1 MWYNAPMTNTVEK
14 KIVVSGIQPS
24 GPLHVGNYLGM
35 VRHALAL
42 QERKDVRCYF
52 FIADQ
57 HALTE
62 PPYDAA
68 TRKELTFNLM
78 VDFLALGLNPR
89 KVTLFVQSDV
99 PEHTE
104 LAWTFATVTSVGELE
119 RMTQWKDKAG
129 KDHAKGNAG
138 LLTYPILQAAD
149 ILAYKAQ
156 MVPVGQDQFQHLEF
170 TRIIARAFNRRY
182 GVTFPETE
190 AMATET
196 PKIMSL
202 HDPVKK
208 MSKSHGEHTVL
219 RLTDSPKLL
228 SEKLARAVTDS
239 GAATKE
245 KSAGVANLFMLLKAF
260 GEEATV
266 AQFDE
271 AYQHGTI
278 RYSELKAELAR
289 AIGDHFADFRKK
301 REVLLRKPNAVRAVF
316 TAGAKTA
323 RRVAQATMAE
333 VRRNTGIGRV

>member
-1 MWYNAPMTNTVEK
+1 MEK

-35 VRHALAL
+35 LRHALAL
-42 QERKDVRCYF
+42 QERKDLRCYF

-68 TRKELTFNLM
+68 ERRRLTFELM

-89 KVTLFVQSDV
+89 KATLFVQSDV

-104 LAWTFATVTSVGELE
+104 LAWTLTTITPVSQLE
-119 RMTQWKDKAG
+119 RMTQWKDKGGRKNA
-129 KDHAKGNAG
+129 DSNAG

-149 ILAYKAQ
+149 ILIYKGEL
-156 MVPVGQDQFQHLEF
+156 VPVGQDQFQHLEF
-170 TRIIARAFNRRY
+170 TRLVARAFNRRY
-182 GVTFPETE
+182 GVIFPETE
-190 AMATET
+190 ALATET

-219 RLTDSPKLL
+219 RLTDSPRHL

-239 GAATKE
+239 GAAGSE

-289 AIGDHFADFRKK
+289 AIGDHFAAFRKK
-301 REVLLRKPNAVRAVF
+301 REALMRKPNTVRAVF
-316 TAGAKTA
+316 ASGAKSA
-323 RRVAQATMAE
+323 SRVARATMAD
-333 VRRNTGIGRV
+333 VRAATGIGR

>member
-1 MWYNAPMTNTVEK
+1 MEK

-35 VRHALAL
+35 LRHALAL
-42 QERKDVRCYF
+42 QENKDLRCYF

-68 TRKELTFNLM
+68 ERRRLTFELM

-89 KVTLFVQSDV
+89 QTTLFVQSDV
-99 PEHTE
+99 PEHME

-156 MVPVGQDQFQHLEF
+156 LVPVGQDQFQHLEF
-170 TRIIARAFNRRY
+170 TRLVARAFNRRY

-190 AMATET
+190 ALATET

-208 MSKSHGEHTVL
+208 MSKSHGNHTVL
-219 RLTDSPKLL
+219 RLTDSPKQL

-239 GAATKE
+239 GAAGSE

-266 AQFDE
+266 ARFDE

-278 RYSELKAELAR
+278 RYSDLKAELAR
-289 AIGDHFADFRKK
+289 SLADHFAAFRKK
-301 REVLLRKPNAVRAVF
+301 REALVRKPNTVRAVF
-316 TAGAKTA
+316 AAGAKTA
-323 RRVAQATMAE
+323 SRVARATMAE
-333 VRRNTGIGRV
+333 VRRTTGIGR